1 MKSCSIKFPM
11 GALLAASSTLAFG
24 GEILLYD
31 FEEDSNKP
39 RWEVEND
46 GVMGGISEGVG
57 KTVDGRL
64 IFKGSLSLEND
75 GGFAS
80 LQTEDGDWDLSKS
93 KGVVVRV
100 KGDGRTYQFRVAT
113 DARFKGSRIDYAAEF
128 ATKKDEWIEVLVPFS
143 DMKATWR
150 GEKLDEPKLDLRSV
164 EQLRIY
170 LGDGKEGPFMLEV
183 DWIKTSG

>member
-1 MKSCSIKFPM
+1 MKSCSIKLLTS
-11 GALLAASSTLAFG
+11 ALLAVASTLAFG
-24 GEILLYD
+24 GETVLYD
-31 FEEDSNKP
+31 FEEDSKKP

-46 GVMGGISEGVG
+46 GVMGGVSKGEG
-57 KTVDGRL
+57 KTVDGTL
-64 IFKGSLSLEND
+64 IFQGRLSLEND

-93 KGVVVRV
+93 KGIVLRV
-100 KGDGRTYQFRVAT
+100 KGDGRSYQFRVAT

-128 ATKKDEWIEVLVPFS
+128 QTKKGEWIEVVVPFS
-143 DMKATWR
+143 DMEARWR
-150 GEKLDEPKLDLRSV
+150 GEKLDEPKLDLKNV